1 MLGKSGLLT
10 LSALLL
16 VGATQT
22 GAQETADDAS
32 RPALRRG
39 VDVESIMS
47 MRERLA
53 LTEDQLAALDAIRRE
68 TVQLRT
74 AEMAEGAEMRSRLR
88 AGLIRP
94 SEMMAFMEDRRDANA
109 GVAEERRERI
119 EAVLDEAQLESLREI
134 RTGGRAFMRERAGM
148 RGGRGRALGP
158 SRGRGVPGRGLR
170 SGRRPGDGPERGF
183 RGARGGRGR

>member
-1 MLGKSGLLT
+1 MLGKSGLLA
-10 LSALLL
+10 LGALLL
-16 VGATQT
+16 VGATDI

-53 LTEDQLAALDAIRRE
+53 LTEDQLAALDAIRSE
-68 TVQLRT
+68 TVRLRT

-119 EAVLDEAQLESLREI
+119 EAVLDEAQLESLREL
-134 RTGGRAFMRERAGM
+134 RSGGRAFMRGRAGV
-148 RGGRGRALGP
+148 RGGRGQARVP
-158 SRGRGVPGRGLR
+158 SRGGGVPGRGFR
-170 SGRRPGDGPERGF
+170 SGRRPGDEPGRGF

>member
-1 MLGKSGLLT
+1 MLGKSGLLV

-16 VGATQT
+16 FGPTDI
-22 GAQETADDAS
+22 GAQETADVTS

-53 LTEDQLAALDAIRRE
+53 LTEDQLAALDAIRSE
-68 TVQLRT
+68 TVRLRT

-119 EAVLDEAQLESLREI
+119 EAVLDEAQLESLRELS
-134 RTGGRAFMRERAGM
+134 TGGRAFMRGRAGM
-148 RGGRGRALGP
+148 RGRASMRGGRGQAFRP
-158 SRGRGVPGRGLR
+158 RGGVPGRGLR
-170 SGRRPGDGPERGF
+170 SGRRPGDGRGF
-183 RGARGGRGR
+183 RGARGG